1 MVNTEMIEGDT
12 KVILTTKDS
21 MTVDL
26 DPILGQGLPPIP
38 EMETGVEGMETGAEG
53 ISQDQIPEMADNK
66 TSTGKDHLQG
76 TETVT
81 DKGHSPLHSMAS
93 ELPQN
98 LHIGVQYLITEAGI
112 GVKKIQLIKSGA
124 GPRLRRESIIERRD
138 GEITEMETGEKVN
151 KTGMTKIN
159 QESKIYIDK

>member
-12 KVILTTKDS
+12 KVTLTTKDS

-26 DPILGQGLPPIP
+26 DPIPGQGLPPIP
-38 EMETGVEGMETGAEG
+38 EMETGVEG

-93 ELPQN
+93 EPPQN

-112 GVKKIQLIKSGA
+112 GVKKIQLIKS
-124 GPRLRRESIIERRD
+124 
-138 GEITEMETGEKVN
+138 K
-151 KTGMTKIN
+151 
-159 QESKIYIDK
+159 